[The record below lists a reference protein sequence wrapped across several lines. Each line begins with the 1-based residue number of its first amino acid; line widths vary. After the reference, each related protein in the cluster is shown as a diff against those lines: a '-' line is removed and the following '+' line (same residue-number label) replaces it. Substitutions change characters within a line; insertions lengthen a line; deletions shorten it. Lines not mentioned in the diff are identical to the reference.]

1 MDEFNSIEDKAS
13 IQQLVLNAEG
23 LTSLDCI
30 KECTNLRMLL
40 VEDNDLTD
48 VSALKGFSQLR
59 QLSLMGNAQLKDI
72 SAVLKLKNLT
82 WVELSGT
89 SVSDEDKQKVDQNLK
104 NR

>member
-1 MDEFNSIEDKAS
+1 M
-13 IQQLVLNAEG
+13 
-23 LTSLDCI
+23 
-30 KECTNLRMLL
+30 